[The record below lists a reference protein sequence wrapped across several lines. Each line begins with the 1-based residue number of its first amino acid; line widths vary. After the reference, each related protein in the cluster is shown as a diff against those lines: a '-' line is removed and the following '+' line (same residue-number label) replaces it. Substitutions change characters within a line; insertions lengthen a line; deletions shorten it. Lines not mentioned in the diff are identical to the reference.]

1 MPRSTRRGPT
11 TASRV
16 TSKPTYSA
24 KIRREYVE
32 THLLG
37 KYKWTDLD
45 TKGRRGYS
53 YREIAFD
60 VKNHFQLDSPPSPAT
75 LQTDIAL
82 LREAAKNPT
91 EAELSASQAL
101 LEPDRF
107 PEWRATFFRDPA
119 TGEPYE
125 TPKHQL
131 AWFYCFVGLAFK
143 EGLPAWVCD
152 YLELPRNINVKIRSG
167 QDLVSLL
174 VLAPPRHGKTELMLH
189 AILWAICKK
198 PSIRVIYCSG
208 ISTTSKD
215 NASYLRM
222 EMEANEDLIR
232 MYGPFKSDD
241 LKWSSDGF
249 IVVGRHSQ
257 AKSPTVLP
265 IGKGTNVLSRDA
277 DIIVVDDP
285 QDLDAAESET
295 QTDRDVGW
303 LTTQVMT
310 RREPHTA
317 LFGVGSHLPS
327 QSGDL
332 WSRLEEKQEELSTG
346 RHTLYMVKQK
356 AHDYSKC
363 DPINDPD
370 HTLCILWARRP
381 FWFLEAQRAA
391 MGDLL
396 YEACY
401 NQDVRDAKI
410 SYFDQELVRG
420 RWLDEDLSWRQMGKH
435 CSIPLVHVIGFD
447 PAAGETKHASES
459 ALTVVG
465 GCRKCGHANIVDYWH
480 ARVSPETHADTILGF
495 VRSYDV
501 ARVRIEINAYQKAL
515 ARDPRLVKSQSP
527 LKFQIDPWMTD
538 DRKNDPILGIPLLE
552 RRMRNGTLA
561 VPYRERSDREFGEDL
576 LKSFIRWPKRPND
589 IPMSVWLALGAWEQ
603 LYQDY
608 TAHTPDVMPGWENLS
623 QHLKDSVIEIDLSSV
638 AEYHV

>member
-1 MPRSTRRGPT
+1 MK
-11 TASRV
+11 
-16 TSKPTYSA
+16 KPDYSA
-24 KIRREYVE
+24 KIRRDYVE
-32 THLLG
+32 THLMG
-37 KYKWTDLD
+37 KFKWDSPFE
-45 TKGRRGYS
+45 KSKRGYS

-60 VKNHFQLDSPPSPAT
+60 VRRHFQLDKAPAPAT
-75 LQTDIAL
+75 IQKDIYL
-82 LREAAKNPT
+82 IREAAKNPS
-91 EAELSASQAL
+91 EDELSAAEAFL
-101 LEPDRF
+101 APERF
-107 PEWRATFFRDPA
+107 GEWRAAFFKDPA
-119 TGEPYE
+119 TGTPYV
-125 TPKHQL
+125 TPKHQM

-143 EGLPAWVCD
+143 TGIPAWVVD
-152 YLELPRNINVKIRSG
+152 YLELPRNINTKIGSG
-167 QDLVSLL
+167 EDLLSLL

-189 AILWAICKK
+189 AIIWAICKK

-208 ISTTSKD
+208 ISSTSKD

-222 EMEANEDLIR
+222 EMEMNEELVR

-249 IVVGRHSQ
+249 IVIGRHSQ

-327 QSGDL
+327 MTGDL
-332 WSRLEEKQEELSTG
+332 WSRIEEKQEELSTG

-356 AHDYSKC
+356 AHDYAKC
-363 DPINDPD
+363 DTINDPD
-370 HTLCILWARRP
+370 HTVCILWDKRP

-401 NQDVRDAKI
+401 NQDVRDAKV
-410 SYFDQELVRG
+410 SYFDQEILRSHKPAG
-420 RWLDEDLSWRQMGKH
+420 ILDPEMSWREMRSH
-435 CSIPLVHVIGFD
+435 CGLKMINVIGFD
-447 PAAGETKHASES
+447 PAAGESRHASES

-465 GCRKCGHANIVDYWH
+465 GCRKCNHVDVIDYWH
-480 ARVSPETHADTILGF
+480 GRVSPETHADTILNF
-495 VRSYDV
+495 VKSYDV
-501 ARVRIEINAYQKAL
+501 ERVRIEINAYQKAL
-515 ARDPRLVKSQSP
+515 ARDPKLVQQQSRLH
-527 LKFQIDPWMTD
+527 FMIDPWMTD

-552 RRMRNGTLA
+552 RRMREGTLL
-561 VPYRERSDREFGEDL
+561 VPYASRPDQEFAEDL
-576 LKSFIRWPKRPND
+576 IKSLIRWPKRPND
-589 IPMSVWLALGAWEQ
+589 IPMSLWLAVGSWER
-603 LYQDY
+603 LHEEYQ
-608 TAHTPDVMPGWENLS
+608 HNVPDVMPGWENLS
-623 QHLKDSVIEIDLSSV
+623 EHLQQSAIEVDMSSLSVRNTAV
-638 AEYHV
+638 